1 MNLKLLQKTE
11 GVTGDLIGNKAADI
25 YKYFNIIPGIASQ
38 SNPDI
43 ASQIKNQQKHQQ
55 QNIYHQKK
63 DKELLMKLY

>member
-11 GVTGDLIGNKAADI
+11 EVTGDLIGNKAADI

-43 ASQIKNQQKHQQ
+43 TSQIKNQ
-55 QNIYHQKK
+55 
-63 DKELLMKLY
+63 